1 MLDRFFVTLQFVLPK
16 RLLGRFVHALTRSR
30 VRWWKNALIRGFVR
44 LFPVDVTEMDAGDP
58 CDYPTFNAFFT
69 RGLAPGARPVD
80 PDPAGICC
88 PADGTLQQLGRI
100 EAGQLFQAKGIE
112 YGLRELL
119 DVDADEATRFDGGA
133 FLTVYLAPHNYHRVH
148 APAAGHVRQMNFIPG
163 ERFSVNATT
172 ARLIPRLFARNER
185 VACRCAGGPVDY
197 WLVFVGA
204 LNVASISTAWA
215 GEIEPRRTRL
225 SNAYAGDDACAL
237 AKGDYCGHF
246 NMGSTVILV
255 CPPNTVTWDPDLRP
269 GDPLRAGREIGR
281 L

>member
-1 MLDRFFVTLQFVLPK
+1 MLDRLFVALQFVLPK
-16 RLLGRFVHALTRSR
+16 RLLSRVVNALTRSR
-30 VRWWKNALIRGFVR
+30 IRWWKNALIRGFVQW
-44 LFPVDVTEMDAGDP
+44 FPVDVTEMDAGDP
-58 CDYPTFNAFFT
+58 CDYPSFNAFFT
-69 RGLAPGARPVD
+69 RGLAAGARPVD

-88 PADGTLQQLGRI
+88 PADGTLQQLGLI
-100 EAGQLFQAKGIE
+100 EGGRLFQAKGID

-119 DVDADEATRFDGGA
+119 DVDADESARFDGGA

-148 APAAGHVRQMNFIPG
+148 APAAGRVRRMHFVPG
-163 ERFSVNATT
+163 DLFSVNETT
-172 ARLIPRLFARNER
+172 ARLIRGLFARNER
-185 VACRCAGGPVDY
+185 IACQCTGGPLDY

-225 SNAYAGDDACAL
+225 HTTYADADTFAL
-237 AKGDYCGHF
+237 EKGDYCGHF

-255 CPPNTVTWDPDLRP
+255 CPPDTVTWDRGLKP
-269 GDPLRAGREIGR
+269 GDTLRAGREIGR